1 MLTPCLGYAF
11 LLYLQIDFIRS
22 LEYTIVS
29 ECKLSYGEIIMEY
42 FLIKQTFEKCGIIVR
57 RVYVLCIEGLIPVA
71 TKIGSYWAIPADA
84 EKPYKGRKEG
94 AI

>member
-29 ECKLSYGEIIMEY
+29 ECECKLSYGEIIMES
-42 FLIKQTFEKCGIIVR
+42 FLIKKTFEKCGIIVR
-57 RVYVLCIEGLIPVA
+57 RVYVLCIE
-71 TKIGSYWAIPADA
+71 
-84 EKPYKGRKEG
+84 
-94 AI
+94 